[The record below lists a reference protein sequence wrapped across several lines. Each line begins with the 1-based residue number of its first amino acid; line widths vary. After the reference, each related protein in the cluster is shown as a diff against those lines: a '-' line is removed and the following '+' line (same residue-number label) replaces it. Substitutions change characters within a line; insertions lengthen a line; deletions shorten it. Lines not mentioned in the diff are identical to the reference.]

1 MMRADR
7 GDHPEDGGAAVDST
21 PQRPG
26 RDPVMRRLY
35 LFISFLG
42 LCVLALLWRY
52 GTFMTGVEFP
62 PEETPV
68 RLPEVERGPILDRN
82 GRVLALTLERDSVTA
97 WTPSVSAP
105 EESAERLAA
114 ILGAGAGE
122 IRKRLQA
129 GRFVYIR
136 RHVSAE
142 QSAEIRAA
150 HERGELQGIHL
161 KPEQTRSY
169 PEGTLAAPLLG
180 FVGVDNIGLEG
191 IENTFNYVLAPDT
204 ITTDGTGVFG
214 NRLFLTI
221 DVNVQHAMEQIAGA
235 AYREHDADAV
245 FIIVADAGSGEILG
259 YASQPGFDPND
270 YTAFPSERWRSAI
283 ATDVYEPGSVFKI
296 FTIASLLQTGAINTS
311 MTFPSPGYYRR
322 TLPNGSVIRIGD
334 LGVYG
339 AITAENV
346 LRYSSN
352 AGAAHASDRIGVDGF
367 YRMLRAFG
375 FGEPTGAPLRGESP
389 GLLRPVEEWSAR
401 TKPTV
406 AIGQEISVTPLQIVQ
421 AATALTN
428 GGVLLRPQLVR
439 QIVAA
444 DGTVIRPF
452 EREPLRAVLAPEV
465 AAAVLGMME
474 TAAEQGTGRLARVK
488 GYRLGAKTGTAQ
500 VFDPEEGSY
509 SDEHLIASIIGVLPV
524 DAPRFI
530 AYVVIQHPKGALRY
544 GGLIAAPV
552 LRDVARFLTTYYRLP
567 RRGEESVRHPA
578 HVVVSPAPHL
588 PQLTLGGELPNLVG
602 LPKRRLLPLLPLL
615 AEGGLRLTLH
625 GSGSVTRQEPAPGA
639 ALTPDRTIQLW
650 LE

>member
-105 EESAERLAA
+105 QESAERLAA
-114 ILGAGAGE
+114 ILGTGAGE
-122 IRKRLQA
+122 IQERLQA
-129 GRFVYIR
+129 GRFAYIR
-136 RHVSAE
+136 RHVSAG

-245 FIIVADAGSGEILG
+245 FIIVADAGSGEVLA

-296 FTIASLLQTGAINTS
+296 FTIASLLQTGAIDTS

-322 TLPNGSVIRIGD
+322 TLPNGSIIRIGD

-352 AGAAHASDRIGVDGF
+352 AGAAHASDRIDVNGF

-375 FGEPTGAPLRGESP
+375 FGEPTGVPLRGESP

-444 DGTVIRPF
+444 DGTVVRPF
-452 EREPLRAVLAPEV
+452 AREPLRPVLAPEV

-500 VFDPEEGSY
+500 VFDSEAGSY

-567 RRGEESVRHPA
+567 RSGEESVRHPA
-578 HVVVSPAPHL
+578 HVVVSPTPHL
-588 PQLTLGGELPNLVG
+588 PQLTPGGELPNLVG

-625 GSGSVTRQEPAPGA
+625 GSGSVTRQEPPPGA
-639 ALTPDRTIQLW
+639 ALTPNHTIQLW